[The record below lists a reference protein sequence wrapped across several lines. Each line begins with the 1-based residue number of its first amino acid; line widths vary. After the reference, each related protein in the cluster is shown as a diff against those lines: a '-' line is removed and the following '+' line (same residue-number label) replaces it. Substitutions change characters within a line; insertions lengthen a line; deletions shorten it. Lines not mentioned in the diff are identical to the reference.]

1 MNQDSKFKKL
11 LKEEIKLIL
20 IQEGW
25 KEKLAGYAGAG
36 LTGLALG
43 GLFGIAPEE
52 GERSERNRERIEQAE
67 TDIIKTILLSA
78 GLDSIDKLNELNNQ
92 DLIAAILIIIERME
106 TESGNRNFDRTQ
118 KALLID
124 LQTRLMSTIE
134 EKRIQSLAPGL
145 LPRLR
150 RITF

>member
-1 MNQDSKFKKL
+1 MNQDLKLKKL

-36 LTGLALG
+36 LVGLALG
-43 GLFGIAPEE
+43 GMLGTAPVE
-52 GERSERNRERIEQAE
+52 GERSARNRERTEQAE
-67 TDIIKTILLSA
+67 IDIIKTILSSA
-78 GLDSIDKLNELNNQ
+78 DVDSVEKLNNLS
-92 DLIAAILIIIERME
+92 DDDFIAAVDIIIQRMKA
-106 TESGNRNFDRTQ
+106 ESRNRNFDRTQ